1 MKQTELKNNLDSS
14 LLVRFLSH
22 ETNEAENRVIYEW
35 IHASPENQ
43 ESFLQ
48 QKKVWDLVSAEGT
61 NKHLDIAKDHQKVK
75 TRIASILRSDRIS
88 KEWKSLSIR
97 IAGAAA
103 ILLVLFFIS
112 WLSMP
117 SLWKNLRQPSSGDF
131 SEIVIPKGQRGQIIL
146 PDGTKVWINADSRLR
161 YPVQFNVHSRE
172 VYLEGEAF
180 FEVAHNKHKPFF
192 VHTTSIDIKV
202 LGTHFNVMSYPDD
215 SKVETTVAE
224 GCVSVSGKLLSHSA
238 GTAPQKELKLLPNKK
253 ATFIKDKGAFDL
265 KKVDAQNYTSWKDG
279 NLCFREESLM
289 DIAKK
294 LERHF
299 DVEITL
305 KRPELKG
312 YILHSDI

>member
-117 SLWKNLRQPSSGDF
+117 SLWKNL
-131 SEIVIPKGQRGQIIL
+131 
-146 PDGTKVWINADSRLR
+146 
-161 YPVQFNVHSRE
+161 
-172 VYLEGEAF
+172 
-180 FEVAHNKHKPFF
+180 
-192 VHTTSIDIKV
+192 
-202 LGTHFNVMSYPDD
+202 
-215 SKVETTVAE
+215 
-224 GCVSVSGKLLSHSA
+224 
-238 GTAPQKELKLLPNKK
+238 
-253 ATFIKDKGAFDL
+253 
-265 KKVDAQNYTSWKDG
+265 
-279 NLCFREESLM
+279 
-289 DIAKK
+289 
-294 LERHF
+294 LERRKERGGDMSSMAF
-299 DVEITL
+299 VI
-305 KRPELKG
+305 
-312 YILHSDI
+312 